1 MAEGRRPTREELVPL
16 LSRAIELAEIQLAP
30 DAVRSV
36 AEVFQVLL
44 WHFTDCDLKAYLVI
58 GAAGK
63 LSFVT
68 QAPREPDGKIKI
80 EVDMLHDVAFG
91 KVPIALAFLGGKLRL
106 QGLPALKLRRFI
118 PLFNPFLE
126 GYRQA
131 CQELREGKNG
141 QVLP

>member
-1 MAEGRRPTREELVPL
+1 MIEERRPTREELVPL
-16 LSRAIELAEIQLAP
+16 LSRAMELAGAQLAP
-30 DAVRSV
+30 DTVRSV
-36 AEVFQVLL
+36 AEVFQVLF
-44 WHFTDCDLKAYLVI
+44 WHFVDYDLKAYLVI
-58 GAAGK
+58 GDTGD

-80 EVDMLHDVAFG
+80 EADMLHDVAFG

>member
-1 MAEGRRPTREELVPL
+1 MIEERRPTREELVPL
-16 LSRAIELAEIQLAP
+16 LSRAMELAGAQLAP
-30 DAVRSV
+30 DTVRSV

-44 WHFTDCDLKAYLVI
+44 WHFVDYDLKAYLVI
-58 GAAGK
+58 GDTGD

-68 QAPREPDGKIKI
+68 QAPKEPDGKIKI
-80 EVDMLHDVAFG
+80 EADMLHDVAFG